1 MNEKARVVHLH
12 EVQPEG
18 GAHALVALLRT
29 PEDRVRRDTSLLLRP
44 EQTGGGAITLGYTV
58 VYPGCSTRGHAH
70 SDREE
75 IYVIVRGRGTVIVG
89 DDTFEVGPDD
99 AVYIP
104 PGPSHTTRN
113 PSPAPLEYY
122 WMTVACPPSP
132 PR

>member
-75 IYVIVRGRGTVIVG
+75 VYVIVRGRGLQGGGVG
-89 DDTFEVGPDD
+89 GIHHRSAGP
-99 AVYIP
+99 
-104 PGPSHTTRN
+104 R
-113 PSPAPLEYY
+113 
-122 WMTVACPPSP
+122 P
-132 PR
+132 PRSW